1 MAKNHTYK
9 RLISILIALCL
20 LLTPMVSFGAEE
32 STYTDYAD
40 SLAPLGIFLG
50 TNAGYE
56 LDRAPTRVEGLIM
69 LIRLLGVEEE
79 ALSMSDYETPFQ
91 DVPKWANGYVAYAY
105 QNNLTNGIS
114 ETKFGS
120 LDSINAKA
128 YTTFLLRSLGY
139 SDFMGDFSYDNAI
152 AFALGIGLFNNT
164 THKSLLNDKFLRA
177 HVAKTSY
184 DALNFGFRG
193 ENTKLIDRLMSEGKV
208 DKDLGNSFKNTKLT
222 DPQLLPV
229 TPPKSGI
236 LHDYSKGKK
245 EAKLSISAELDL
257 NYYYVKVIDVTT
269 NKSIMDIFVNRHEK
283 FMSMI
288 PVGTYTFKYA
298 TGDIWY
304 GEGHLFGSNT
314 SYFMTDKIFEFSKK
328 TTKHGGSAIQGWN
341 IRFYPESHDV
351 SQLPVSPIMPTNF

>member
-1 MAKNHTYK
+1 
-9 RLISILIALCL
+9 
-20 LLTPMVSFGAEE
+20 MVSFGVEE

-50 TNAGYE
+50 TGAGYE

-120 LDSINAKA
+120 MDPMNAKA
-128 YTTFLLRSLGY
+128 YITFLLRSLGY
-139 SDFMGDFSYDNAI
+139 SDFMGDFSYENALV
-152 AFALGIGLFNNT
+152 FALGIGLFNNN
-164 THKSLLNDKFLRA
+164 THKSLLNEKFLRA

-193 ENTKLIDRLMSEGKV
+193 ESTKLIDRLINEGKV
-208 DKDLGNSFKNTKLT
+208 DKTLGNSFKNTKLT

-229 TPPKSGI
+229 TPPNSGI
-236 LHDYSKGKK
+236 LHDNSKGKK
-245 EAKLSISAELDL
+245 DGRLTIAAELDL
-257 NYYYVKVIDVTT
+257 RHYYVKVIDVTT
-269 NKSIMDIFVNRHEK
+269 NKSVMEFFINRHEK
-283 FMSMI
+283 ISYMV
-288 PVGTYTFKYA
+288 PLGTYTFKYA
-298 TGDIWY
+298 TGDTWY
-304 GEGHLFGSNT
+304 GEGHLFGPKT
-314 SYFMTDKIFEFSKK
+314 QYFVTDQTF
-328 TTKHGGSAIQGWN
+328 
-341 IRFYPESHDV
+341 RFYREGKRVYGWDINLESARDA
-351 SQLPVSPIMPTNF
+351 SPIPVNPILPGNF